1 MSAADRKE
9 RPATMPEDEGARS
22 DAGASSAEGF
32 EPAPRADAA
41 EAAAE
46 DVSADLDVLLKDTAR
61 ERDEYLEIAQRARAD
76 FENYRKRAA
85 REAAEAERRGR
96 VAVARELVPALD
108 NLERALGS
116 VGGAPEEGERNS
128 DSLIRGIELVL
139 RELEG
144 ALSRSGVEA
153 YDPAGEAFDP
163 AWHEAVATRP
173 AQDAGPGTVL
183 ETLERGYRLDGQVLR
198 AAKVV
203 VGE

>member
-1 MSAADRKE
+1 VSAADRKE

>member
-1 MSAADRKE
+1 VSTADRKE
-9 RPATMPEDEGARS
+9 RPATVPEDEGARS
-22 DAGASSAEGF
+22 DAGAPSAEDS

-85 REAAEAERRGR
+85 RETAEAERRGR

-116 VGGAPEEGERNS
+116 VGGAPEEGEGNS
-128 DSLIRGIELVL
+128 DSLVRGIELVL